1 MSQRSYCCHDSV
13 SVWSVLRPLKLEYI
27 LTKSEVHRLLPLIS
41 RLSLSDFFCFKFIF
55 YFIEK
60 VIELVIVVTNTISA
74 KFIVCLS
81 MWSTMMSTGFTS
93 SYKERGGPL
102 SLIGLT
108 TAVIGILIQGDC
120 HAFLW
125 LSLGALS
132 AVALLLCTP
141 KPNSA

>member
-41 RLSLSDFFCFKFIF
+41 RLPLSDFFCFKFIF
-55 YFIEK
+55 YFIQK
-60 VIELVIVVTNTISA
+60 VIQLVIVVTNTISA

-81 MWSTMMSTGFTS
+81 MWSTMMSTGFNS
-93 SYKERGGPL
+93 SYNERGGPL

-108 TAVIGILIQGDC
+108 TAVIGI
-120 HAFLW
+120 
-125 LSLGALS
+125 
-132 AVALLLCTP
+132 
-141 KPNSA
+141 

>member
-1 MSQRSYCCHDSV
+1 M
-13 SVWSVLRPLKLEYI
+13 RPLKLEYI

-81 MWSTMMSTGFTS
+81 MWSTMMSTGFAS
-93 SYKERGGPL
+93 SYKEPGGPL
-102 SLIGLT
+102 SHIGLT
-108 TAVIGILIQGDC
+108 TAVIGI
-120 HAFLW
+120 
-125 LSLGALS
+125 
-132 AVALLLCTP
+132 
-141 KPNSA
+141 